1 MCVRDVFAYSHPS
14 PYSKKKRNIWQSD
27 MDKQKA
33 EALDRHF
40 NPRYW
45 FIEKQLCQELE
56 ITNKIEVW

>member
-1 MCVRDVFAYSHPS
+1 
-14 PYSKKKRNIWQSD
+14 

-45 FIEKQLCQELE
+45 FSEKQLCQELE
-56 ITNKIEVW
+56 ITNKIEAWETPKFARPN